1 MTEINPELI
10 AAARTIACCV
20 DLFCNVERVINIA
33 LLLEEDAMSKDGKLK
48 EDEATK
54 KLRTDRLAK

>member
-1 MTEINPELI
+1 MTEINPEFI
-10 AAARTIACCV
+10 AAACTIACCV

-33 LLLEEDAMSKDGKLK
+33 LLLEEDVMSKDGKLK

-54 KLRTDRLAK
+54 KL